1 MNSDLF
7 FVFLCFSIILTKDAS
22 DFGSF
27 AEMFSTLAVVSMFLY
42 FLGSSFYCCQSVF
55 LCFFKLT
62 PYIWQISYLMASK
75 SGGSMLV
82 WLFVTNPECK
92 TNSDIVTVLFIAFA
106 LLHLYYR
113 KLLND
118 DSSGSCV
125 DCLAAYQLLHWLI
138 NAEVYFIR
146 NFIFGES

>member
-1 MNSDLF
+1 MLP
-7 FVFLCFSIILTKDAS
+7 
-22 DFGSF
+22 
-27 AEMFSTLAVVSMFLY
+27 TLAVLLKCFRLWQLFLY
-42 FLGSSFYCCQSVF
+42 FSTSWGQVSTVVSLFFCV
-55 LCFFKLT
+55 FFKLT

-146 NFIFGES
+146 NFIFGGS